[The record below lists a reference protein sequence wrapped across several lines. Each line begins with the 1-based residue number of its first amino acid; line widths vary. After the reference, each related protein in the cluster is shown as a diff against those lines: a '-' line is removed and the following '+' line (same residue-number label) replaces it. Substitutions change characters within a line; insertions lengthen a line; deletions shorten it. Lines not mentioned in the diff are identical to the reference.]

1 MKEVQGNGAAI
12 ALAAAA
18 IKVAARTRQHIS
30 RTADVHMS
38 VTPFDVVKVRLQA
51 QQRAELAQKCFLYC
65 NGLMDHICKCAD
77 VAVCTHPQEG
87 PWYNRPVPVQLN
99 GTLDAFLKIS
109 RQEGVQSLWSGL
121 SPTLVVAVPN
131 TVIYFTTY
139 EQLSHAFHRK
149 LLPEGTEPSALIA
162 GLAGGL
168 ARVWS
173 VTVVSPF
180 ELVRTKMQAATMT
193 YRELAQVLQAQVR
206 NGGVRS
212 LWRGWVPTVLRD
224 VPFSVLYWL
233 SYEKQKIIMNQQ
245 CPSFQFTLV
254 AGAVSGGIA
263 GTLTLPLDVIK
274 THRQI
279 EIGEEMFSES
289 VNAVK
294 GSQSTLVML
303 QYIYRQQGVRGLFSG
318 LVPRMAKVMP
328 ACAVMISTYEY
339 AKKFFRARR
348 QQALEEGTPL
358 T

>member
-1 MKEVQGNGAAI
+1 MTEVQPVQQMVSSCSGAI
-12 ALAAAA
+12 
-18 IKVAARTRQHIS
+18 IT
-30 RTADVHMS
+30 S
-38 VTPFDVVKVRLQA
+38 VFMTPFDVVKVRLQA

-65 NGLMDHICKCAD
+65 NGLMDHICKCAETL
-77 VAVCTHPQEG
+77 CTHTHEG

-99 GTLDAFLKIS
+99 GTLDAFVKIS
-109 RQEGVQSLWSGL
+109 QQEGVQSLWSGL

-139 EQLSHAFHRK
+139 EQLRSLFHRVM
-149 LLPEGTEPSALIA
+149 LPEGSEPSSLI
-162 GLAGGL
+162 GGMAGGL

-180 ELVRTKMQAATMT
+180 ELVRTKMQAAQMT
-193 YRELAQVLQAQVR
+193 YRELAVVLRNQVSSS
-206 NGGVRS
+206 GVRS

-233 SYEKQKIIMNQQ
+233 SYEKQKILMNQQ

-279 EIGEEMFSES
+279 EIGEEMFSEVERARS
-289 VNAVK
+289 
-294 GSQSTLVML
+294 SRSTWGML
-303 QYIYRQQGVRGLFSG
+303 EYIYQQQGVRGLFSG
-318 LVPRMAKVMP
+318 LVPRLAKVMP
-328 ACAVMISTYEY
+328 ACAIMISTYEY
-339 AKKFFRARR
+339 AKKFFRNRR
-348 QQALEEGTPL
+348 QL
-358 T
+358 TAEKGASAS

>member
-1 MKEVQGNGAAI
+1 MTELQPVQQMVSSCSGAI
-12 ALAAAA
+12 
-18 IKVAARTRQHIS
+18 ITSIF
-30 RTADVHMS
+30 M
-38 VTPFDVVKVRLQA
+38 TPFDVVKVRLQA

-65 NGLMDHICKCAD
+65 NGLMDHICKCAETF
-77 VAVCTHPQEG
+77 CTHTHSAS
-87 PWYNRPVPVQLN
+87 WYNRPVPVQLN
-99 GTLDAFLKIS
+99 GTLDAFVKIS

-139 EQLSHAFHRK
+139 EQLRSLFHHV
-149 LLPEGTEPSALIA
+149 LLPEQSEPSSLI
-162 GLAGGL
+162 GGMAGGL

-180 ELVRTKMQAATMT
+180 ELVRTKMQAAQMT
-193 YRELAQVLQAQVR
+193 YRELAVVLRNQVSSS
-206 NGGVRS
+206 GVRS

-279 EIGEEMFSES
+279 EIEVERARSS
-289 VNAVK
+289 R
-294 GSQSTLVML
+294 STWGML
-303 QYIYRQQGVRGLFSG
+303 EYIYQQQGVRGLFSG
-318 LVPRMAKVMP
+318 LVPRLAKVMP
-328 ACAVMISTYEY
+328 ACAIMISTYEY
-339 AKKFFRARR
+339 TKKFFRSRR
-348 QQALEEGTPL
+348 QLMAEKGASAS
-358 T
+358 